1 MEQKYCDGVESV
13 AVTGGMVRID
23 FFVYGDG
30 PAGKDGRPSREKSH
44 RVLLSPEAFVRTYG
58 ALERTVKQLEEKGML
73 ARKAQGEP
81 EVAATPAPA
90 AVLPAKAAAGKGKSP
105 NF

>member
-1 MEQKYCDGVESV
+1 
-13 AVTGGMVRID
+13 MVRID

-30 PAGKDGRPSREKSH
+30 PAGKDGRPAREKSH

-73 ARKAQGEP
+73 ARKAPAESAP
-81 EVAATPAPA
+81 APVAA
-90 AVLPAKAAAGKGKSP
+90 VPAKAAAGKGKSP